1 MKLIQYLL
9 LVLLGLSFTSKAQNK
24 KAENTLLWEISGKGL
39 QKKSYLLGTYH
50 LIGKNFVDTMKVL
63 NEKLKMSDA
72 VVGEIIMDDSV
83 SIKLAT
89 HFVMKDNSLDQLL
102 SKEEYKKLEDFFK
115 EKAPDFDL
123 KTMNGYKPAMIS
135 LFVTLFNSSEIE
147 IPEDGLD
154 GSLQKYAKENNKKLF
169 GLETVDFQGQLLFD
183 NDLEKQKK
191 ALLKAIQ
198 DVDKN
203 KEKVKELYQYY
214 ITQDMEK
221 LTDFFTNEDEESK
234 EFMNDLL
241 KNRNNRWLLQMPTLM
256 QKQAIFI
263 AVGAGHLVGEDG
275 LIKGLQKLG
284 YTVNPIATN

>member
-1 MKLIQYLL
+1 MKLIQYLV

-39 QKKSYLLGTYH
+39 QKKSYLFGTYH

-221 LTDFFTNEDEESK
+221 LNDFFTNEDEESK

>member
-39 QKKSYLLGTYH
+39 QKKSYLFGTYH